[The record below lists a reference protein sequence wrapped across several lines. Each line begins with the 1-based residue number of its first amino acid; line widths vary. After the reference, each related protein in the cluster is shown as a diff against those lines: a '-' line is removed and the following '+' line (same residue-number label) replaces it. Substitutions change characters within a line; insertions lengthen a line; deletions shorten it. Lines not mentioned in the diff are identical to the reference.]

1 MMSAHLGTN
10 QFHLLVVYLNLHL
23 CGYIGQEY
31 ETQLS
36 LSCTVSGVF
45 EGRICVARVLV
56 GAKCVG

>member
-1 MMSAHLGTN
+1 MSAHLGTN

-23 CGYIGQEY
+23 CGYIGQES

-45 EGRICVARVLV
+45 VCVARVLV

>member
-10 QFHLLVVYLNLHL
+10 QFHLLVMYMNLHL
-23 CGYIGQEY
+23 CVYVGQES

-36 LSCTVSGVF
+36 LSFTVSDVF

>member
-1 MMSAHLGTN
+1 MMSAHLGAN

-36 LSCTVSGVF
+36 LSFTVSGIF
-45 EGRICVARVLV
+45 EGRVCVARVSV